1 MSLTETKL
9 QVLAE
14 HYKNTFDIL
23 QDSLRKRDR
32 LFLGVL
38 CILIVMLFQIYT
50 PQEASNLIEQF
61 ISEKLNIKTQINFLF
76 IQSLIW
82 FGLLSIT
89 LKYFQAVIAIERQYN
104 YIHGLE
110 KQLSNEYGQEAFTR
124 EGVAYL
130 KDYPIFLNWVSF
142 LYTIFFPTL
151 LLIISSARIF
161 SECRTVGF
169 KTLLVWFNMAIFL
182 FIVISVVLY
191 LIVLFRRKKETD

>member
-9 QVLAE
+9 QILAE

-50 PQEASNLIEQF
+50 PQEASNLIVQF
-61 ISEKLNIKTQINFLF
+61 ISDKLNIKTQINLLF

-82 FGLLSIT
+82 FSLLAVT
-89 LKYFQAVIAIERQYN
+89 LKYFQVVITIERQYS

-110 KQLSNEYGQEAFTR
+110 KQLSNEYGQGAFTR
-124 EGVAYL
+124 EGIAYL
-130 KDYPIFLNWVSF
+130 KDYPIFLNWASF
-142 LYTIFFPTL
+142 LYTLFFPTL
-151 LLIISSARIF
+151 LLIISVAKIF

-169 KTLLVWFNMAIFL
+169 KTILTWFNMTIFL

-191 LIVLFRRKKETD
+191 LIVLYRKKKDG